1 MTPTAEQRSPLEIT
15 QQAYQAFDRSDLD
28 GVLADLDD
36 DIEWQQAQGLPHGGT
51 YLGITEVRKNIFDP
65 LDRDW
70 WDEFTATPHQFIDG
84 GEEIVVLGRY
94 RGIAKSSGRNLDVPF
109 VHVWTIAHGRVV
121 RFRQFLD
128 TAGWNAA
135 LGSVSP

>member
-1 MTPTAEQRSPLEIT
+1 MTDNAPSRPAIEIARSSYE
-15 QQAYQAFDRSDLD
+15 AFARDDLD

-36 DIEWQQAQGLPHGGT
+36 DIEWQQAQGLPHGGV
-51 YLGITEVRKNIFDP
+51 YRGIAEVRRNIFDP

-70 WDEFTATPHQFIDG
+70 WDEFTATPVEFLDAG
-84 GEEIVVLGRY
+84 DEIVVLGRY
-94 RGIAKSSGRNLDVPF
+94 RGVAKDTGNALDVPF
-109 VHVWTIAHGRVV
+109 VHVWTVEGGKVT

-135 LGSVSP
+135 LGK